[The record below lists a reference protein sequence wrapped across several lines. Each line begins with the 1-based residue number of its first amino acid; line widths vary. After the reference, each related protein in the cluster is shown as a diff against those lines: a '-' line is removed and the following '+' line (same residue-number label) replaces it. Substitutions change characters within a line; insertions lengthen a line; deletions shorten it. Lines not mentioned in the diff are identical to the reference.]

1 MKTLIH
7 AGTLLAKPGE
17 EPKSRQTIVVEKGR
31 IAAIKAGFES
41 PSRGDQLIDLS
52 DCFVLPGLIDCHVHL
67 TGQFGPKA
75 KIEVVEESPSA
86 VALHAAHHARLTLEA
101 GFTTVRDL
109 GEIGGAGDAIFSL
122 RTAVARGYVP
132 GPRIFAAGSIISPTG
147 GHGIT
152 CGYRDDI
159 NLLLDASGRGDGID
173 GCRYAVR
180 KQVSR
185 GADFIKFVATGGVLT
200 DTATGTGQQ
209 FFTDEYEAIVAT
221 AHMLGRKTTAH
232 AHGADG
238 MKAAL
243 LAGVDAIEHG
253 TFMDGEVTELML
265 DRGVFY
271 VPTALAGTTVAEIA
285 QKETYMP
292 PAIREKALEVGP
304 QIVGTLERAHKA
316 GIRIAFGTD
325 TAVSPHGENA
335 REFALMVKAG
345 MSAMEAITAATVTA
359 SIHIG
364 QAKDIGTLEAGKFA
378 DIVATKKSPLSDI
391 QELERIQFVMREGRV
406 YRDQV
411 SEIRHQK
418 RVENRSDP

>member
-1 MKTLIH
+1 MATLIH
-7 AGTLLAKPGE
+7 AGTLLAKPGSD
-17 EPKSRQTIVVEKGR
+17 PALRQTIFIENGR
-31 IAAIKAGFES
+31 IAGSKNGFEQ
-41 PSRGDQLIDLS
+41 PSKGDTLIDLS
-52 DCFVLPGLIDCHVHL
+52 DHFVLPGLIDCHVHL
-67 TGQFGPKA
+67 TGQLGPKEKLEA
-75 KIEVVEESPSA
+75 VEQSPTA
-86 VALHAAHHARLTLEA
+86 VALHAAHYARLTIEA

-109 GEIGGAGDAIFSL
+109 GEMGGSADAIFSL
-122 RTAVARGYVP
+122 RSAVARGFVP

-159 NLLLDASGRGDGID
+159 NLLFDASGRGDGID

-200 DTATGTGQQ
+200 DTNTGTGQQ

-221 AHMLGRKTTAH
+221 AHMLGRKATAH

-238 MKAAL
+238 MKSAL
-243 LAGVDAIEHG
+243 LAGVDSIEHG
-253 TFMDGEVTELML
+253 TFMDDEVTELML
-265 DRGVFY
+265 RRGTFY

-285 QKETYMP
+285 EKESYMP
-292 PAIREKALEVGP
+292 PAIRQKALEVGP
-304 QIVGTLERAHKA
+304 QIVGTLSRAHKN

-345 MSAMEAITAATVTA
+345 MTPMQAITAATVTA
-359 SIHIG
+359 AEHIG
-364 QAKDIGTLEAGKFA
+364 QSANLGTIETGKAA
-378 DIVATKKSPLSDI
+378 DIIAVASSPLENVR
-391 QELERIQFVMREGRV
+391 ELENVRFVMRDGKVFKNAR
-406 YRDQV
+406 
-411 SEIRHQK
+411 
-418 RVENRSDP
+418 

>member
-1 MKTLIH
+1 MATLIH
-7 AGTLLAKPGE
+7 AGTLLAKPGQD
-17 EPKSRQTIVVEKGR
+17 PVLRQTIIVENGR
-31 IAAIKAGFES
+31 IAGFKNGYEL
-41 PSRGDQLIDLS
+41 PSKGDTLIDLS
-52 DCFVLPGLIDCHVHL
+52 DHFVLPGLIDCHVHL
-67 TGQFGPKA
+67 TGLLGPQHKLE
-75 KIEVVEESPSA
+75 IVEESPSA
-86 VALHAAHHARLTLEA
+86 VALHAARHARVTLEA

-122 RTAVARGYVP
+122 RNAVAKGYVP

-147 GHGIT
+147 GHGMT

-159 NLLLDASGRGDGID
+159 NLLLDMSGRGDGID

-200 DTATGTGQQ
+200 DTNTGTGQQ

-253 TFMDGEVTELML
+253 TFMDDEVTELML
-265 DRGVFY
+265 SRGAYY

-285 QKETYMP
+285 AKESYMP
-292 PAIREKALEVGP
+292 PAIRAKALEVGP
-304 QIVGTLERAHKA
+304 QIVGTLARAHKN

-345 MSAMEAITAATVTA
+345 MTPMQAITAATVTA
-359 SIHIG
+359 AEHIG
-364 QAKDIGTLEAGKFA
+364 QPKNIGSLEIGKAA
-378 DIVATKKSPLSDI
+378 DIM
-391 QELERIQFVMREGRV
+391 RFVMRDGVVFKNARA
-406 YRDQV
+406 
-411 SEIRHQK
+411 
-418 RVENRSDP
+418 PAP